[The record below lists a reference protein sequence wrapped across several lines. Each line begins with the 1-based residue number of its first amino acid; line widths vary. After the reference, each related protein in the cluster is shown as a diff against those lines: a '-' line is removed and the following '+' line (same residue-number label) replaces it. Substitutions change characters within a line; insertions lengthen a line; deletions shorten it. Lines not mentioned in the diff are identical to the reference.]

1 MPLTAATVYRD
12 YVTDGI
18 PSSGNN
24 KVRKAEIRILLTGY
38 ESIITAFTSNGG
50 LIYST
55 KAAIDADLAHAA
67 PAMAWVIGDAT
78 VANNGVYGKVGASG
92 TGSWTRRSDLPFSF
106 IIGSDAGAGTPNAIQ
121 ATTAIPVSGSA
132 LVVTNVFEANV
143 GSPVTISFNGGT
155 ALTIKSNSGNDIV
168 SGGLTAGMLL
178 FGFVSGA
185 TFRLIS
191 DQASAAIVAAAEAAA
206 SAAAGSAS
214 AASASAAAAAAS
226 AAGVALPAVAAN
238 RMLVDNAAGTV
249 RESKTLSETMTI
261 LAGAVSGRTSTFSLD
276 NNTLYKARSLKDRW
290 LDSYRLNEELNFTGG
305 GATATDAAV
314 LQALFNRAKAA
325 GRGEV
330 ILPRGDIAL
339 EATALLK
346 NFTGTNKIRVVG
358 QGAGC
363 TRFLNTS
370 AAQIMF
376 GIGAD
381 ADADYTR
388 GITLEG
394 FSLATGV
401 AQNDSGRGF
410 DLHHTSDIS
419 FKDIFIDGLRNG
431 WSFGVGASAT
441 NNSIYSHIHNCG
453 ADSPGTSGVAM
464 LRLGSG
470 GILSIGGSAHRWNA
484 NGGHT
489 FLEHDDSTY
498 NWDGL
503 YVSHQFFEHWLKY
516 AYSHGK
522 GIVNAEWTGGQM
534 DRASIFFQ
542 LQPDVGVAGDN
553 VNWNIHDTQLLAFGT
568 AGHGDYGLLTAHGAS
583 GGNINNVRFIGNI
596 VKGLTNKAVFTTSG
610 DSVKVMAN
618 QFVNCGNSGTAVLQM
633 DQPPSNGV
641 VSVTGNDIYIGNNP
655 AGSNYTYG
663 IDWIGST
670 NARRKSFGNNV
681 VAGSS
686 GAENGTA

>member
-1 MPLTAATVYRD
+1 MVETATTIWA
-12 YVTDGI
+12 DG
-18 PSSGNN
+18 PASSPQQPD
-24 KVRKAEIRILLTGY
+24 KAEIRAWGSWL
-38 ESIITAFTSNGG
+38 ESIITAFTSTGG
-50 LIYST
+50 LIFSSL
-55 KAAIDADLAHAA
+55 ALLNADLVHAA
-67 PAMAWVIGDAT
+67 NSMAWVIGDAT
-78 VANNGVYGKVGASG
+78 VANNGVYLKIGASG
-92 TGSWTRRSDLPFSF
+92 AGSWTRVADLPYSF
-106 IIGSDAGAGTPNAIQ
+106 VKLVDAGAGTPNAIQ
-121 ATTAIPVSGSA
+121 LTSTIPTSA
-132 LVVTNVFEANV
+132 SVLRIANVFEANA
-143 GSPVTISFNGGT
+143 GNVTIAENGGG
-155 ALTIKSNSGNDIV
+155 AKSLLTSSGNQIA
-168 SGGLTAGMLL
+168 SAGLVAGMMIVYVDN
-178 FGFVSGA
+178 GS
-185 TFRLIS
+185 TFRLLS
-191 DQASAAIVAAAEAAA
+191 DQASAAIQAAAEAAQ
-206 SAAAGSAS
+206 AAAA
-214 AASASAAAAAAS
+214 ASAAAAAAS
-226 AAGVALPAVAAN
+226 AAGVSLPAVAAN
-238 RMLVDNAAGTV
+238 RMLVDNAAGTS
-249 RESKTLSETMTI
+249 RDSKTFSQVMTL
-261 LAGAVSGRTSTFSLD
+261 LAGAVSGVASAFSLD
-276 NNTLYKARSLKDRW
+276 NSTLYKARSLKDRW
-290 LDSYRLNEELNFTGG
+290 LDSYRLAEELQFTGG
-305 GATATDAAV
+305 GASATDAAV

-325 GRGEV
+325 GRGEI

-339 EATALLK
+339 EAICLLK
-346 NFTGTNKIRVVG
+346 NPGASPNAIRIVG
-358 QGAGC
+358 QGAGS

-370 AAQIMF
+370 ASQIMF
-376 GIGAD
+376 WIGDD

-388 GITLEG
+388 GLTLEG
-394 FSLATGV
+394 FSLAAAV

-410 DLHHTSDIS
+410 NLRHTSDIS

-431 WSFGVGASAT
+431 WSFGVGAAAT
-441 NNSIYSHIHNCG
+441 NNAVYSQIHNCG
-453 ADSPGTSGVAM
+453 ASSPGTSGVAM
-464 LRLGSG
+464 IRLGSG
-470 GILSIGGSAHRWNA
+470 GILSIGGNAHRWNA
-484 NGGHT
+484 NGGHI

-618 QFVNCGNSGTAVLQM
+618 QFVNCGNSGTSVLQI
-633 DQPPSNGV
+633 DQPPANGV
-641 VSVTGNDIYIGNNP
+641 VSVTGNDIYLGNNSF
-655 AGSNYTYG
+655 GSNYTYG

>member
-1 MPLTAATVYRD
+1 MPSTARLVYRD
-12 YVTDGI
+12 YITDGI
-18 PSSGNN
+18 PSSGNH
-24 KVRKAEIRILLTGY
+24 KPDKAEIRTLLTGY
-38 ESIITAFTSNGG
+38 EAVIAAFTSNGG
-50 LIYST
+50 LIFSSL
-55 KAAIDADLAHAA
+55 ALLNADLVHAA
-67 PAMAWVIGDAT
+67 NSMAWVIGDAT
-78 VANNGVYGKVGASG
+78 TANNGVYRKNGASG
-92 TGSWTRRSDLPFSF
+92 AGSWTRVADLPYSF
-106 IIGSDAGAGTPNAIQ
+106 VKLADAGAGTPNAIQ
-121 ATTAIPVSGSA
+121 LTSSIPTSASVIRVS
-132 LVVTNVFEANV
+132 NVFEANA
-143 GSPVTISFNGGT
+143 GNVTVSENGD
-155 ALTIKSNSGNDIV
+155 AAKSLLTSSGNQIAAA
-168 SGGLTAGMLL
+168 GLTAGMMIVYVDN
-178 FGFVSGA
+178 GSS
-185 TFRLIS
+185 FRLLS
-191 DQASAAIVAAAEAAA
+191 DQASAAIQAAAEAAA
-206 SAAAGSAS
+206 AAAAGSAS

-226 AAGVALPAVAAN
+226 AAGVSLPAVAAN
-238 RMLVDNAAGTV
+238 RMLVDNAAGTS
-249 RESKTLSETMTI
+249 RDSKTFPQVNDLLEK
-261 LAGAVSGRTSTFSLD
+261 STWAFD
-276 NNTLYKARSLKDRW
+276 NNTLYKSRSNKDRW
-290 LDSYRLNEELNFTGG
+290 MDSYRLAEELNFTGG
-305 GATATDAAV
+305 GSTATDAAV

-325 GRGEV
+325 GRGEI

-339 EATALLK
+339 EAICLLK
-346 NFTGTNKIRVVG
+346 NPGASPNAIRIVG
-358 QGAGC
+358 QGAGS

-370 AAQIMF
+370 ASQIMF
-376 GIGAD
+376 WIGDD

-394 FSLATGV
+394 FSLAAAV

-410 DLHHTSDIS
+410 NLRHTSDIS

-431 WSFGVGASAT
+431 WSFGVGAAAT
-441 NNSIYSHIHNCG
+441 NNAVYSQIHNCG
-453 ADSPGTSGVAM
+453 ASSPGTSGVAM
-464 LRLGSG
+464 IRLGSG
-470 GILSIGGSAHRWNA
+470 GILSIGGNAHRWNA
-484 NGGHT
+484 NGGHI
-489 FLEHDDSTY
+489 FLEHDDASY

-503 YVSHQFFEHWLKY
+503 YVAHQFFEHWLKY

-583 GGNINNVRFIGNI
+583 GGNVNNVRFVGNI

-618 QFVNCGNSGTAVLQM
+618 QFVNCGNSGTTVMQI
-633 DQPPSNGV
+633 DQPPANGV
-641 VSVTGNDIYIGNNP
+641 VSVTGNDVYVGSNP

>member
-24 KVRKAEIRILLTGY
+24 KPKKSEIRNLLSGY
-38 ESIITAFTSNGG
+38 EGVITAFTSTGG
-50 LIYST
+50 LVFSSL
-55 KAAIDADLAHAA
+55 ALLNADLVHAA
-67 PAMAWVIGDAT
+67 NSMAWVIGDAT
-78 VANNGVYGKVGASG
+78 VANNGVYRKNGASG
-92 TGSWTRRSDLPFSF
+92 AGSWTRVADLPYSF
-106 IIGSDAGAGTPNAIQ
+106 VKLTDAGAGTPNAIQ
-121 ATTAIPVSGSA
+121 LTSSIPTSASA
-132 LVVTNVFEANV
+132 LRVANVFEANA
-143 GSPVTISFNGGT
+143 GNVTISENGD
-155 ALTIKSNSGNDIV
+155 AAKSLLTSSGNQIAAA
-168 SGGLTAGMLL
+168 GLTAGMMIVYVDD
-178 FGFVSGA
+178 GTS
-185 TFRLIS
+185 FRLLS
-191 DQASAAIVAAAEAAA
+191 DQASAAIQAASEAAANASAASA
-206 SAAAGSAS
+206 SAAA
-214 AASASAAAAAAS
+214 ASAAAAAAS
-226 AAGVALPAVAAN
+226 AAGVSLPAVAAN
-238 RMLVDNAAGTV
+238 RMLVDNAAGTT

-276 NNTLYKARSLKDRW
+276 NSTLYKARSLKDRW
-290 LDSYRLNEELNFTGG
+290 LDSYRLAEELQFTGG

-325 GRGEV
+325 GRGEI

-339 EATALLK
+339 EAICLLK
-346 NFTGTNKIRVVG
+346 NPGASPNAIRIVG

-370 AAQIMF
+370 ASQIMF
-376 GIGAD
+376 WIGDD

-394 FSLATGV
+394 FSLAAGV

-410 DLHHTSDIS
+410 NLRHTSDIS

-431 WSFGVGASAT
+431 WSFGVGAAAT
-441 NNSIYSHIHNCG
+441 NNAIYSHIHNCG
-453 ADSPGTSGVAM
+453 ANSPGTSGVAM
-464 LRLGSG
+464 IRLGSG
-470 GILSIGGSAHRWNA
+470 GILTIGGAAHRWNA
-484 NGGHT
+484 NGGHI

-503 YVSHQFFEHWLKY
+503 YVAHQFFEHWLKY

-568 AGHGDYGLLTAHGAS
+568 VGHGDYGLLTAHGAS
-583 GGNINNVRFIGNI
+583 GGNVNNVRFVGNI

-610 DSVKVMAN
+610 DGVKVAAN
-618 QFVNCGNSGTAVLQM
+618 QFVNCGNSGTSVLQI
-633 DQPPSNGV
+633 DQPPANGV
-641 VSVTGNDIYIGNNP
+641 VSVTDNDVYLGNNT
-655 AGSNYTYG
+655 AGSNYTYAV
-663 IDWIGST
+663 DWIGST
-670 NARRKSFGNNV
+670 NARRKSFGNNF